1 MFQRAT
7 KRQARLRLAL
17 IGPAGS
23 GKTYTA
29 LNIATA
35 MGGRIALLDT
45 ERGSASKYS
54 DLFTF
59 DSCEPENHH
68 PQRYMDAIAAAEQ
81 AGYDILIIDS
91 LSHAWNGRDGALEL
105 VDKVAKRQQTN
116 NTFGA
121 WRDVTP
127 LHNALIDAMTGAR
140 LHVIATL
147 RTKMEYTQERDE
159 RGKTSIR
166 KVGMQPI
173 QRDGLEYEF
182 DVVGDLDSENTLIIG
197 KTRCPALAGLVF
209 PKAGQ
214 ELADTLNVWLKDG
227 AASPETLIVTLR
239 DVRGQLQAAGGSVP
253 ELTVAQVRAMT
264 ASELEHAIEHTRALL
279 SQARAMKQ
287 AA

>member
-29 LNIATA
+29 LSIATA

-59 DSCEPENHH
+59 DTCEPENHH
-68 PQRYMDAIAAAEQ
+68 PERYIAAIDAAEQ

-127 LHNALIDAMTGAR
+127 LHNALVDAMTGAR

-147 RTKMEYTQERDE
+147 RAKTDYVQEKDD
-159 RGKTSIR
+159 RGKTTIR

-182 DVVGDLDSENTLIIG
+182 DVVGDLDAENNLIIG
-197 KTRCPALAGLVF
+197 KTRCSALAGLVF

-214 ELADTLNVWLKDG
+214 EVAEMLNAWLQDG
-227 AASPETLIVTLR
+227 AASPETLIATLR
-239 DVRGQLQAAGGSVP
+239 DVRAQVQAAGGPVP
-253 ELTVAQVRAMT
+253 ELTVAQVKAMT
-264 ASELEHAIEHTRALL
+264 ALELEQAIEHTRVLL
-279 SQARAMKQ
+279 TQARALKL